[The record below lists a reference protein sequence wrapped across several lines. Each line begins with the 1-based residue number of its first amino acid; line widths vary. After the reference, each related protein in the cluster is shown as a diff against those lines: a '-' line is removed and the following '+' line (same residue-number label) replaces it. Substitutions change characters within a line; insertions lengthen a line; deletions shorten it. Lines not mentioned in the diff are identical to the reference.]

1 MDSVPFHVTGLV
13 ESEMRAAG
21 VLLFYHAINVSEGK
35 KGKEDEEMA
44 V

>member
-13 ESEMRAAG
+13 ESEMRAPG
-21 VLLFYHAINVSEGK
+21 VLFYHAINVSEGK